1 LALEAG
7 KQKKQPAKQDP
18 TPISETVQVKGYA
31 FAGGTSTYFGSL
43 LTHHF
48 LTYL

>member
-31 FAGGTSTYFGSL
+31 FAGTSTYFGSL